1 MVHQGQEEAPE
12 RPPGGVEG
20 LRRPPQGQEGV
31 VDHLLG
37 QELLTRHP
45 QGQAVRARGI
55 APVQLLEGPAVP
67 LAEPAVAFQ
76 VETVALVRHA
86 PFLPAAPGTCT
97 VWGASCLRWT
107 LMKAPR
113 SRPRARVVMY
123 SRRTCGLCDKARAVL
138 LAERER
144 TPFVLEEVF
153 IDGDEALERAHGLR
167 VPVVEIDGVERFE
180 TFVEPRALRRL
191 VRS

>member
-1 MVHQGQEEAPE
+1 MV
-12 RPPGGVEG
+12 
-20 LRRPPQGQEGV
+20 
-31 VDHLLG
+31 
-37 QELLTRHP
+37 
-45 QGQAVRARGI
+45 I
-55 APVQLLEGPAVP
+55 
-67 LAEPAVAFQ
+67 
-76 VETVALVRHA
+76 
-86 PFLPAAPGTCT
+86 
-97 VWGASCLRWT
+97 
-107 LMKAPR
+107 
-113 SRPRARVVMY
+113 Y